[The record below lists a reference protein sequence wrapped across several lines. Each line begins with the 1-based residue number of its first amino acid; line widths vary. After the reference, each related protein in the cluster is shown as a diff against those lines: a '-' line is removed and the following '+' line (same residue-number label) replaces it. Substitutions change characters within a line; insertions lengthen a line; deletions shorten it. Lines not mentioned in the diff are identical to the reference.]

1 MITMET
7 ITSDN
12 STVFGKEIQK
22 LKTNSISLLF
32 ISAYMRSMKKILLSA
47 VIILLCFAVLAIPV
61 SATIQPS
68 VTTNFDADGKTSAF
82 GEEVATTLVISAGE
96 NDIKDLAI
104 NFRNVDAFI
113 DYNSFKKE
121 INPAGASVNITPTAN
136 GFSIDSLPK
145 GVVVTITFNA
155 YPKTIQPDTITLADV
170 GFSYTQLGQ
179 RFEPST
185 ATPILPIT
193 VDLKGSSFHNY
204 EKSQGGNLINSSGLI
219 IGVIVGVVAII
230 ALVLVYFKKRET
242 ALEIVRIQENKNKL
256 FLELYRKVELAEN
269 NPAEY
274 DSLKKRLRDEMG
286 AGASPSIEATGGT
299 DAKTPPRDHS
309 GGFE

>member
-1 MITMET
+1 
-7 ITSDN
+7 
-12 STVFGKEIQK
+12 
-22 LKTNSISLLF
+22 
-32 ISAYMRSMKKILLSA
+32 MKKILLSA